1 MRVMIAVDAS
11 PVSEIVLQEALI
23 RPWPVG
29 THFCLITVIDPFFFT
44 RAPQL
49 LIDAKEAGAKFLGE
63 AAERLG
69 KAGWSTEVEVV
80 LGNPRHAICENAEE
94 WRADFLLLGSHG
106 LRALERLAFGSTV
119 RAVLR
124 HAACSVEIVREAK
137 GTTALGVHAKR
148 ILVATDGSEFSDA
161 AVRSVAERPWPKDT
175 EVMIL
180 SVPEFPLW
188 LGQFPR
194 FQLVQAAELTEAA
207 LDAARDA
214 VARAKETLRR
224 SGLAI
229 TTRIPAERDA
239 PPKVILD
246 EAQEWGADMIVVGS
260 HGRRG
265 FDRFALGSISEALAL
280 HAHCSVEVVRT
291 PQRVKQRQEER
302 ADYESQ
308 RSHDGHAVHVF

>member
-1 MRVMIAVDAS
+1 MRVMIAVDGSAS
-11 PVSEIVLQEALI
+11 SEIVLREALT

-29 THFCLITVIDPFFFT
+29 TQFCLMTVIDPFFFT
-44 RAPQL
+44 RTPQL
-49 LIDAKEAGAKFLGE
+49 LTDAKEAAGKFLGE

-69 KAGWSTEVEVV
+69 KAGWSTEVQVV
-80 LGNPRHAICENAEE
+80 LGNPRHVISESGEE
-94 WRADFLLLGSHG
+94 WQADFILLGSHG
-106 LRALERLAFGSTV
+106 LRVLERLAFGSTV

-124 HAACSVEIVREAK
+124 HAGCSVEIVREGK
-137 GTTALGVHAKR
+137 GATAPGKDAKR
-148 ILVATDGSEFSDA
+148 ILVATDGSEFSGA
-161 AVRSVAERPWPKDT
+161 AVKSVAERPWPKDT

-194 FQLVQAAELTEAA
+194 FQLAQAEELTDAA

-214 VARAKETLRR
+214 VAHAKEILRR
-224 SGLAI
+224 TGLAI
-229 TTRIPAERDA
+229 TTRVPAERDV

-246 EAQEWGADMIVVGS
+246 EAREWNADMIVVGS

-302 ADYESQ
+302 AEYESQ
-308 RSHDGHAVHVF
+308 RSHDGHALHVF